1 MLLLPVGHP
10 GGSGAFHP
18 WRHRLRKH
26 GLRRA
31 CALTGFYRPRLARA
45 FGGRRRRRPS
55 PPPPPAAARRR
66 PSPSPSPLPSWSRPM
81 PQLTLFGKP
90 AAQPA
95 APAPAAKKAPATSA
109 AKAAPKGKAKASASR
124 TNQGTAAPAS
134 SSSDVRAEGAAA
146 ELDSAA
152 RAQAVW
158 AAHRTSQVTGISAR
172 PPPPQPQPP
181 QPQPP
186 QAAAD
191 RTEARLLGTAAPC
204 AGGSTTLERM
214 QAQERQLVEQH
225 VASRAR
231 PLEPKKKAYTAEAGW
246 RRTSDGERAFVTTSG
261 KRLTGKAAHAAAKR
275 LKS

>member
-1 MLLLPVGHP
+1 
-10 GGSGAFHP
+10 
-18 WRHRLRKH
+18 
-26 GLRRA
+26 
-31 CALTGFYRPRLARA
+31 
-45 FGGRRRRRPS
+45 
-55 PPPPPAAARRR
+55 
-66 PSPSPSPLPSWSRPM
+66 M

-90 AAQPA
+90 AAQS
-95 APAPAAKKAPATSA
+95 APGAKKAPAPSA

-124 TNQGTAAPAS
+124 TAPAS

-158 AAHRTSQVTGISAR
+158 AAHRSSQVTGISAR
-172 PPPPQPQPP
+172 PPPPPP
-181 QPQPP
+181 QPQPL

-191 RTEARLLGTAAPC
+191 RAEARLLGGTAPD
-204 AGGSTTLERM
+204 AGGTSTTLERM

-231 PLEPKKKAYTAEAGW
+231 LVEPKKKAYTAEAGW
-246 RRTSDGERAFVTTSG
+246 RRTADGERAFITASG
-261 KRLTGKAAHAAAKR
+261 KRLTGKVAHAAAKR

>member
-1 MLLLPVGHP
+1 MSVIQAGVARSIRGAIDFGSTDLTPSGRLPPPLG
-10 GGSGAFHP
+10 
-18 WRHRLRKH
+18 
-26 GLRRA
+26 
-31 CALTGFYRPRLARA
+31 ARA
-45 FGGRRRRRPS
+45 FGDRRRRRPS

-66 PSPSPSPLPSWSRPM
+66 PSASPSPSLSWSRRM

-90 AAQPA
+90 ASQPA
-95 APAPAAKKAPATSA
+95 APAPAAKKAPASSA
-109 AKAAPKGKAKASASR
+109 AKPAPKGKAKASTSR

-152 RAQAVW
+152 RAHAVW

-172 PPPPQPQPP
+172 PPPP

-246 RRTSDGERAFVTTSG
+246 RRTSDGERAFVTASG
-261 KRLTGKAAHAAAKR
+261 KRLTGKVAHAAAKR